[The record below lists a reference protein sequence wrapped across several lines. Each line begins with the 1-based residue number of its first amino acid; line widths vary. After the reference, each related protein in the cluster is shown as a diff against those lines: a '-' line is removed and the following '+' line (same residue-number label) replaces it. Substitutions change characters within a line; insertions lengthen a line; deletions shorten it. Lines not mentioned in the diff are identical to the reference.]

1 MLTVPGITGLKVTV
15 NVVEEFEASELNV
28 HFATFLDNTPPLLV
42 ETGDNPDG
50 SAIAADTD
58 LAVAGPA
65 LCTVRVQL
73 AETLTVTLVGHA
85 SVADRSALLDEG
97 DAATMVTVNGPA
109 VAFPT
114 LLEAITW

>member
-1 MLTVPGITGLKVTV
+1 MLTVPGTTGLKVTL

-28 HFATFLDNTPPLLV
+28 HSATFLDHTPLPLI
-42 ETGDNPDG
+42 ETGDNADG
-50 SAIAADTD
+50 SAMAAERD
-58 LAVAGPA
+58 LAAAGPA

-85 SVADRSALLDEG
+85 SVADRSASLDEG

-109 VAFPT
+109 VTFPT
-114 LLEAITW
+114 LLEAITS